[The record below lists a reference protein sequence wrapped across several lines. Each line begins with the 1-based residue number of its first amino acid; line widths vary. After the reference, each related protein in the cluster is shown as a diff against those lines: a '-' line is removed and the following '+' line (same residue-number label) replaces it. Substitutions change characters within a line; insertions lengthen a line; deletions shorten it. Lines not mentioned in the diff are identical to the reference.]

1 MKKSDQTTL
10 LEEQQKSLENQFAEQ
25 FEKLKKQGI
34 VLVGITSNMRHLTKD
49 DIQFVNWSVDD
60 EKVEL

>member
-10 LEEQQKSLENQFAEQ
+10 EEQQKSLEHQFVEHL
-25 FEKLKKQGI
+25 EKLKEQGI
-34 VLVGITSNMRHLTKD
+34 VFVSISSNMRHITKE
-49 DIQFVNWSVDD
+49 DIQFVNWSVDG